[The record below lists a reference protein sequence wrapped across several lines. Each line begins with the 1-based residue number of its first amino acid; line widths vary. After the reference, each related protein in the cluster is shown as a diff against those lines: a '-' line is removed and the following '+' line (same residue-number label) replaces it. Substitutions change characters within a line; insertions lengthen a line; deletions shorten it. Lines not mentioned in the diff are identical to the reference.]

1 MDQNKYRD
9 ILPKGYLLHWYEIQ
23 SLLGRGGYGITYLA
37 LDKNLER
44 NVAIKE
50 YLPIDFASRQSDQTV
65 HPLSGEHGEMYQ
77 WGLARFLK
85 EARTLAKFNHPN
97 IVRVL
102 SVFEHNNTAY
112 MVMEYEQ
119 GEDLSAVFKKRDNF
133 SEEDLLDIFIPV
145 LDGLA
150 LVHSEGFIH
159 RDIKPSNIYIRNDQ
173 SPVLIDFGSA
183 RQSTGQTRTLTSLV
197 TYGYAP
203 FEQYNEG
210 HEKQGAWTDIYA
222 LGASLY
228 VAITKAK
235 PEDALKRGGA
245 ILAGA
250 PDPYEPVSIIA
261 KGRYSENFLLAI
273 DYALRFRAEE
283 RPQDVLDWAEML
295 LGNADAPELPE
306 EWLNAKSAEHNLD
319 ATVIMPAGYYDKQVP
334 ATGPSK
340 RNTSRL
346 IDSSGKRVTGGE
358 PKSTSQRHS
367 QPDQIPPLHTQPPQ
381 APSPEVQ
388 PEQVQPGQVQ
398 PARTQ
403 PPLTQPAQ
411 YVPSA
416 VGMGAAPRG
425 QPQSSVTAPSRSPA
439 AKPARAHNTA
449 MWLLIGLIGL
459 LSIAVVV
466 LIFLPEE
473 KPVSVE
479 SAAMTQAN
487 VSQPSSTTDATKE
500 QDAEKIAQL
509 LQQAKQDFDAQR
521 YVKPE
526 GANAAYR
533 YLQVLELDRDNKDA
547 AAGLDQITQHFADL
561 VKQHLRNDEVLQAES
576 NLQIIESIAP
586 RSSVALGLRLKLQS
600 AKDKTGMTARLITE
614 AAQAYN
620 ANHLTQP
627 EGDNALEKYRQVLRI
642 DPLNQEA
649 KRGIEKIFGYY
660 TDAADQQLAAG
671 NTSKVADIV
680 EKLELVH
687 PGSVEAENI
696 RKRLDKLT
704 TASTQIAKLLRQA
717 KSAYQAGRFVQPS
730 ERNALNYYQQVLKI
744 DPNNSKAKYGIEE
757 IIDYYKKRYDKAM
770 SDNDFQHAEQAVNIL
785 DYIIPNSSM
794 VATMYKKLE
803 ASKPPPKPE
812 IEIVSN
818 VVMQFKTAM
827 EAADVKSVKSL
838 SEFAAGR
845 EQFVDQFFA
854 NYQSFKMN
862 VSGFQFIANEHRA
875 NAHVSL
881 NRLTNKKGY
890 AVQPGAWGEFD
901 IMVKKNNNNQW
912 RVYW

>member
-1 MDQNKYRD
+1 
-9 ILPKGYLLHWYEIQ
+9 
-23 SLLGRGGYGITYLA
+23 
-37 LDKNLER
+37 
-44 NVAIKE
+44 
-50 YLPIDFASRQSDQTV
+50 
-65 HPLSGEHGEMYQ
+65 
-77 WGLARFLK
+77 
-85 EARTLAKFNHPN
+85 
-97 IVRVL
+97 
-102 SVFEHNNTAY
+102 
-112 MVMEYEQ
+112 
-119 GEDLSAVFKKRDNF
+119 
-133 SEEDLLDIFIPV
+133 
-145 LDGLA
+145 
-150 LVHSEGFIH
+150 
-159 RDIKPSNIYIRNDQ
+159 
-173 SPVLIDFGSA
+173 
-183 RQSTGQTRTLTSLV
+183 
-197 TYGYAP
+197 
-203 FEQYNEG
+203 
-210 HEKQGAWTDIYA
+210 
-222 LGASLY
+222 
-228 VAITKAK
+228 
-235 PEDALKRGGA
+235 
-245 ILAGA
+245 
-250 PDPYEPVSIIA
+250 
-261 KGRYSENFLLAI
+261 
-273 DYALRFRAEE
+273 
-283 RPQDVLDWAEML
+283 
-295 LGNADAPELPE
+295 
-306 EWLNAKSAEHNLD
+306 
-319 ATVIMPAGYYDKQVP
+319 
-334 ATGPSK
+334 
-340 RNTSRL
+340 
-346 IDSSGKRVTGGE
+346 
-358 PKSTSQRHS
+358 
-367 QPDQIPPLHTQPPQ
+367 
-381 APSPEVQ
+381 
-388 PEQVQPGQVQ
+388 
-398 PARTQ
+398 
-403 PPLTQPAQ
+403 
-411 YVPSA
+411 
-416 VGMGAAPRG
+416 
-425 QPQSSVTAPSRSPA
+425 
-439 AKPARAHNTA
+439 
-449 MWLLIGLIGL
+449 
-459 LSIAVVV
+459 
-466 LIFLPEE
+466 
-473 KPVSVE
+473 
-479 SAAMTQAN
+479 MTQAN

-547 AAGLDQITQHFADL
+547 AAGLDQITQHYADL
-561 VKQHLRNDEVLQAES
+561 VNQHLRNDEVLQAES

-660 TDAADQQLAAG
+660 TDAAEQQLAAG

-704 TASTQIAKLLRQA
+704 TTSTQIAKLLRQA

-744 DPNNSKAKYGIEE
+744 DPNNSKAKYGVEE

-770 SDNDFQHAEQAVNIL
+770 SDNDFQHAEQAVNVL